1 MSHPTPSRLLTWL
14 ARPARRWVLA
24 CVCLLPGVV
33 TAQGLNAFQHTAWVV
48 GQGAPGD
55 IWDLAETPD
64 NGLLLATGSG
74 LYRFDGRQFTRQ
86 DAPDGARFPSSNM
99 TTLLRDA
106 DGTLWIAYYNAGI
119 SRLSPDGQLRHYQA
133 AEGLPPGLIPKL
145 ERDASGRLWAA
156 ADGGLRWFDG
166 ERWLPPT
173 AAMGIGDVPAQW
185 ALRDAQGTLW
195 LLAGGQLWRLPAHA
209 ARFEALGL
217 PVSRL
222 SALALRGDGQ
232 LWLADRQHGVM
243 PVADVHGL
251 LPDAQ
256 RRAATLPDLRAARLR
271 FARDGS
277 LWGSFIANGGVFR
290 VSFDA
295 GRAPRVERFDAAQ
308 GLTSTT
314 AVPLLEDR
322 EHNLWVG
329 TNLGLNRFREHDVRA
344 LPLPGPADPLRTLY
358 RAPDGSVFGYG
369 EDLQPLALQRDLL
382 SAPMGTWRQAA
393 TRFAGSIW
401 LLGPDF
407 VRLRHAAV
415 SADLHPGTP
424 GARDLRAMVSVS
436 ADDAWFCYG
445 ADRIVH
451 YQKGQWLTDARLPAM
466 ACSSLASGP
475 QQQLL
480 MGFPDGHL
488 RVLKAG
494 TWRHYGQAQGLDV
507 GPISSTALIGTRLW
521 VAGENGLALLGPD
534 GYFHSARA
542 TTPGLFEGI
551 TGIVQD
557 SNGQYWLNGARG
569 LVRIEGNSLATATL
583 EGRAVDPRLFDTID
597 GMPGIAAQSTPVP
610 SAVLAPDGLLWLS
623 TNQGLA
629 WLDTL
634 HAAPRTPA
642 PQPRISQVSWT
653 NQQRPLRDGDVL
665 PAGTTQLQIDY
676 TAVSLTRPERTRYR
690 YRLIGL
696 DEQWQEAGTLTRAFF
711 TNLPPGSYRFEVM
724 AANQDSVWSE
734 HPAQRAF
741 RIAPIWYQTLW
752 FKALCVLAVL
762 AAIVFAV
769 RLRSRRLTQ
778 LVRARLKERHAERER
793 IARELHDTLLQGTQ
807 GLILRLHAVS
817 HSEHAHPA
825 VREALETAMQ
835 QAEQAL
841 AEGRERV
848 SLLRDGSTGDQDL
861 GAALVQVYGERA
873 SGTDSPALRLN
884 VEGSPRPLRQDAAEE
899 VYLIGREALLNA
911 LQHARADAVEVELA
925 YTRRG
930 LRLHIRDDGA
940 GLPDTLPE
948 GRWGLVGMRE
958 RAERLGARLRLW
970 SRAGAGTEVELFLP
984 RDRIYL
990 PRRPWRWRTASGDTA

>member
-1 MSHPTPSRLLTWL
+1 MVFLTRLND
-14 ARPARRWVLA
+14 
-24 CVCLLPGVV
+24 CLLMEIQPKK
-33 TAQGLNAFQHTAWVV
+33 LIH
-48 GQGAPGD
+48 
-55 IWDLAETPD
+55 
-64 NGLLLATGSG
+64 
-74 LYRFDGRQFTRQ
+74 
-86 DAPDGARFPSSNM
+86 
-99 TTLLRDA
+99 
-106 DGTLWIAYYNAGI
+106 
-119 SRLSPDGQLRHYQA
+119 RLS
-133 AEGLPPGLIPKL
+133 
-145 ERDASGRLWAA
+145 
-156 ADGGLRWFDG
+156 
-166 ERWLPPT
+166 
-173 AAMGIGDVPAQW
+173 V
-185 ALRDAQGTLW
+185 
-195 LLAGGQLWRLPAHA
+195 
-209 ARFEALGL
+209 
-217 PVSRL
+217 
-222 SALALRGDGQ
+222 LALRADGQ
-232 LWLADRQHGVM
+232 LWLGDRQHGVM
-243 PVADVHGL
+243 PVADHTGL
-251 LPDAQ
+251 LPEAE
-256 RRAATLPDLRAARLR
+256 RRAGTLPELRAARLR

-277 LWGSFIANGGVFR
+277 LWGSFIANGGIFR
-290 VSFDA
+290 VTFEN

-314 AVPLLEDR
+314 ASPLLQDR

-382 SAPMGTWRQAA
+382 PVPMQAWRTAA
-393 TRFAGSIW
+393 TRSTQPIW
-401 LLGPDF
+401 LLGSDF
-407 VRLRHAAV
+407 VRLRHARSSV
-415 SADLHPGTP
+415 NLYPGTAT
-424 GARDLRAMVSVS
+424 ARDLRAMVSVS
-436 ADDAWFCYG
+436 DDDAWFCYG

-451 YQKGQWLTDARLPAM
+451 YAEGQWQTDARLPAM
-466 ACSSLASGP
+466 ACSSLSSGP
-475 QQQLL
+475 QHQLL

-488 RVLKAG
+488 RVLEAG
-494 TWRHYGQAQGLDV
+494 AWTHYGPAQGLEV
-507 GPISSTALIGTRLW
+507 GPISSTALIGNRLW
-521 VAGENGLALLGPD
+521 VAGENGLALLGTD
-534 GYFHSARA
+534 GFFHNARA

-557 SNGQYWLNGARG
+557 RNGQYWLNGARG
-569 LVRIEGNSLATATL
+569 LVRIDGNSLAAATL
-583 EGRAVDPRLFDTID
+583 EGRAVDARLFDTVD

-610 SAVLAPDGLLWLS
+610 SAVLSPDGLLWLA

-665 PAGTTQLQIDY
+665 PAGTTQLQVDY

-696 DEQWQEAGTLTRAFF
+696 DEQWQEAGTLTRALF
-711 TNLPPGSYRFEVM
+711 TNLPPGAYRFEVM

-741 RIAPIWYQTLW
+741 RIAPMWYQTLW
-752 FKALCVLAVL
+752 FNALCVLAVL
-762 AAIVFAV
+762 AAIMLAV

-817 HSEHAHPA
+817 HSEHAHPV
-825 VREALETAMQ
+825 VREALEAAMQ

-873 SGTDSPALRLN
+873 AGIDSPALRLN

-911 LQHARADAVEVELA
+911 LQHAQADAVEVELA

-930 LRLHIRDDGA
+930 LRLHIRDDGR
-940 GLPDTLPE
+940 GLPETLPE

-984 RDRIYL
+984 RDRIYP
-990 PRRPWRWRTASGDTA
+990 PRRPWRWRTATGDTA

>member
-1 MSHPTPSRLLTWL
+1 MSPRAPFRLLIWL
-14 ARPARRWVLA
+14 ACL
-24 CVCLLPGVV
+24 CLLPALAA
-33 TAQGLNAFQHTAWVV
+33 AQGLNAFQHTAWVV

-55 IWDLAETPD
+55 IWDMAETPQSD
-64 NGLLLATGSG
+64 LLLATGSG

-99 TTLLRDA
+99 TTLRRDD

-119 SRLSPDGQLRHYQA
+119 SQWTRDGTLRHYQT
-133 AEGLPPGLIPKL
+133 AEGLPPGLVPKL

-166 ERWLPPT
+166 TRWQVPT
-173 AAMGIGDVPAQW
+173 AAMGIGDVPAHW
-185 ALRDAQGTLW
+185 AVRDRLGTLW

-209 ARFEALGL
+209 TRFEPL
-217 PVSRL
+217 PLAVSRL
-222 SALALRGDGQ
+222 SVLALRADGQ
-232 LWLADRQHGVM
+232 LWLGDRQHGVM
-243 PVADVHGL
+243 PVADRNGL
-251 LPDAQ
+251 LSEAR
-256 RRAATLPDLRAARLR
+256 RRAGALPELRAARLR
-271 FARDGS
+271 FASDGS

-290 VSFDA
+290 VSFER
-295 GRAPRVERFDAAQ
+295 GRVPRVERFDAAQ

-314 AVPLLEDR
+314 ASPLLEDS

-329 TNLGLNRFREHDVRA
+329 SNLGLNRFREHDVRA

-358 RAPDGSVFGYG
+358 RAQDGSVFGYG

-382 SAPMGTWRQAA
+382 AAPMTAWRQATIRTA
-393 TRFAGSIW
+393 QPLW
-401 LLGPDF
+401 LLGADF
-407 VRLRHAAV
+407 VRLRHAGANT
-415 SADLHPGTP
+415 DLHPGTAS
-424 GARDLRAMVSVS
+424 ARDLRAMVALS
-436 ADDAWFCYG
+436 ADEAWFCYG
-445 ADRIVH
+445 ADRMVH
-451 YQKGQWLTDARLPAM
+451 YRQGQWLTDARLPAR
-466 ACSSLASGP
+466 ACSSLSSGP
-475 QQQLL
+475 RQQLL

-488 RVLKAG
+488 RVLENG
-494 TWRHYGQAQGLDV
+494 NWRHYGAAQGLEV
-507 GPISSTALIGTRLW
+507 GPISAIAMIGTRLW

-534 GYFHSARA
+534 GYFHTARTA
-542 TTPGLFEGI
+542 TPGLFEGI
-551 TGIVQD
+551 TGIVED
-557 SNGQYWLNGARG
+557 GKGQYWLNGARG
-569 LVRIEGNSLATATL
+569 LVRIEGDILAAATL
-583 EGRAVDPRLFDTID
+583 EGRAVDPRLFDTVD
-597 GMPGIAAQSTPVP
+597 GMPGIAAQSSPVP
-610 SAVLAPDGLLWLS
+610 SAVLAPDGLLWLA

-690 YRLIGL
+690 YRLLGL
-696 DEQWQEAGTLTRAFF
+696 DEQWQEAGTLTRALF
-711 TNLPPGSYRFEVM
+711 TNLPPGPYRFEVM

-741 RIAPIWYQTLW
+741 RIAPMWYQSVW
-752 FKALCVLAVL
+752 FKALCVLLVL
-762 AAIVFAV
+762 AGIALAV

-817 HSEHAHPA
+817 HSQHAHPA
-825 VREALETAMQ
+825 VREALEAAMQ
-835 QAEQAL
+835 QAEQVL

-861 GAALVQVYGERA
+861 GAALVRVYGERA
-873 SGTDSPALRLN
+873 EGTDSPALRLN
-884 VEGSPRPLRQDAAEE
+884 VEGTPRSLRQEVAEE

-911 LQHARADAVEVELA
+911 LQHANAGAVEVELA

-930 LRLHIRDDGA
+930 LRLHIRDDGD

-970 SRAGAGTEVELFLP
+970 SLAGAGTEVELFLP

-990 PRRPWRWRTASGDTA
+990 PRRPWRWRLASGDTA